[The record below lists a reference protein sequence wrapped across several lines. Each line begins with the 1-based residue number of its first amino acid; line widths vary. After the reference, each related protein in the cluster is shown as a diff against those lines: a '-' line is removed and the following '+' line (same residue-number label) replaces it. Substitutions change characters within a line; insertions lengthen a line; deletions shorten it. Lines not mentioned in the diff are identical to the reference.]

1 MEGLVMTMVVE
12 LPEQYGH
19 YDVGKAVMRGAESC
33 CQELWIDGNPVP
45 ITKNLSMRTDKPVHA
60 LKYVFTPG
68 IDYIP
73 ERAFADAP
81 SGLKIKSI
89 TLPEGLKR
97 LKNSCFYHCHFGGN
111 LILPD
116 SLQRIYADALDCQID
131 GVFHLPPTV
140 KYISSLPKSEN
151 GKAEIILPEGML
163 SFTPESII
171 TDHLHIPSTLKE
183 CRPRSYYSR
192 SWDVHRITIA
202 PGNPYLIIRDDK
214 LVSLIEEKKE
224 KLKKMDELSWNA
236 LLDQAFEGSGLE
248 RHQQYDGKTL
258 YVKLTE
264 NEGISFRLG
273 GKMTSAK
280 AEQAFYIASRF
291 HSLIN
296 DTFSGKKDHLRLNRY
311 YTVPQR
317 KCLFTQVFNNGIVN
331 IEISVT
337 GGKEEMW
344 ETFILSQRFFSCVCH
359 LISDIEKKYGHNHLH
374 FNIIH

>member
-19 YDVGKAVMRGAESC
+19 YDVGKAVMRGADSC

-89 TLPEGLKR
+89 ILPKGLKS
-97 LKNSCFYHCHFGGN
+97 LKNSCFYHCHFEGN

-131 GVFHLPPTV
+131 GIFHLPPTV
-140 KYISSLPKSEN
+140 KYISSLPESEN
-151 GKAEIILPEGML
+151 GKAEIILSEGML

-171 TDHLHIPSTLKE
+171 TDHLHIPSTLKV

-202 PGNPYLIIRDDK
+202 PGNPYLIVRDDK

-224 KLKKMDELSWNA
+224 KLKKMAELSWNA
-236 LLDQAFEGSGLE
+236 ILDSAFEGSGLE
-248 RHQQYDGKTL
+248 RKQQYDGKTL
-258 YVKLTE
+258 YVKLTD
-264 NEGISFRLG
+264 NRNIYFRLG
-273 GKMTSAK
+273 ESMTPAK
-280 AEQAFYIASRF
+280 AQQVADIAGRFKELADVFSHQAEKVEFGRIWVE
-291 HSLIN
+291 H
-296 DTFSGKKDHLRLNRY
+296 
-311 YTVPQR
+311 QR
-317 KCLFTQVFNNGIVN
+317 KKSQFCYAFKSDAVD
-331 IEISVT
+331 IELSVE
-337 GGKEEMW
+337 GANDKVR
-344 ETFILSQRFFSCVCH
+344 ETFILSTRVFSMVTFQ
-359 LISDIEKKYGHNHLH
+359 IERIEEKYGRKHLH
-374 FNIIH
+374 FTIN

>member
-1 MEGLVMTMVVE
+1 MDILVMTMVVE

-89 TLPEGLKR
+89 TLPEGLKS

-131 GVFHLPPTV
+131 GIFHLPPTV
-140 KYISSLPKSEN
+140 KYISSLPESEN

-171 TDHLHIPSTLKE
+171 TDHLHIPSTLKV

-224 KLKKMDELSWNA
+224 KLKKMEELRWNA
-236 LLDQAFEGSGLE
+236 HIDAAFSGTGLE
-248 RHQQYDGKTL
+248 IRKQYDGKTL
-258 YVKLTE
+258 SVALLDKSRMY
-264 NEGISFRLG
+264 FRLG
-273 GKMTSAK
+273 GKMTAEK
-280 AEQAFYIASRF
+280 AQQAADIAGRF
-291 HSLIN
+291 KELA
-296 DTFSGKKDHLRLNRY
+296 DVFSHQAEKVEFGRIWVEH
-311 YTVPQR
+311 QR
-317 KCLFTQVFNNGIVN
+317 KKSLFCYAFKSDAVD
-331 IEISVT
+331 IELSVE
-337 GGKEEMW
+337 GANDKLR
-344 ETFILSQRFFSCVCH
+344 ETFILSTRVFSMVTFQ
-359 LISDIEKKYGHNHLH
+359 IEMIEEKYGRKHLH
-374 FNIIH
+374 FTIN

>member
-1 MEGLVMTMVVE
+1 MDNLVMTMVVE
-12 LPEQYGH
+12 LPLHYSR
-19 YDVGKAVMRGAESC
+19 YDVGDAVMRGAESC

-45 ITKNLSMRTDKPVHA
+45 ITKNLSLRTDKPVHA
-60 LKYVFTPG
+60 LKYVFAPG
-68 IDYIP
+68 VDYIP
-73 ERAFADAP
+73 ERAFADMP
-81 SGLKIKSI
+81 SSIIIRSI

-97 LKNSCFYHCHFGGN
+97 LKNSCFYHCHFEGN

-116 SLQRIYADALDCQID
+116 SLDRICADALDCKVD
-131 GVFHLPPTV
+131 GVFHLPNTV
-140 KYISSLPKSEN
+140 KYISSLPKSED

-163 SFTPESII
+163 GFTPERII
-171 TDHLHIPSTLKE
+171 TDHLHIPSTLRE
-183 CRPRSYYSR
+183 CHPRDYSR

-202 PGNPYLIIRDDK
+202 PGNPYLIIRDDE

-296 DTFSGKKDHLRLNRY
+296 NTFSGKKDHLRLNRY